1 VQLQFA
7 AHIRHPQQNPPLTGI
22 EDRRLAIYRDLVYS
36 NIQGFLASAFP
47 VLKSV
52 LDHSHW
58 HSLVRDFIHRH
69 HSHSPYFLKISEE
82 FLSFLQVERAAQPAD
97 PAFILELAHY
107 EWVELALDI
116 SSPEIPANSPPQGK
130 LIDNIPLISPT
141 AWRLAYQFPVH
152 RIGLQYQPAA
162 GQAEPVALIV
172 YRNRDLQ
179 IGFMESNSITLR
191 LLDII
196 ESEQCSGRQAI
207 ASLANEINHPEPDRL
222 VQFGA
227 DILSQ
232 LYSKQI
238 ISGFNPN

>member
-1 VQLQFA
+1 M
-7 AHIRHPQQNPPLTGI
+7 
-22 EDRRLAIYRDLVYS
+22 
-36 NIQGFLASAFP
+36 
-47 VLKSV
+47 
-52 LDHSHW
+52 
-58 HSLVRDFIHRH
+58 
-69 HSHSPYFLKISEE
+69 
-82 FLSFLQVERAAQPAD
+82 
-97 PAFILELAHY
+97 
-107 EWVELALDI
+107 
-116 SSPEIPANSPPQGK
+116 
-130 LIDNIPLISPT
+130 
-141 AWRLAYQFPVH
+141 
-152 RIGLQYQPAA
+152 
-162 GQAEPVALIV
+162 ALIV